1 MLPINCEKYLEI
13 QRDGNFLRSVYPGFI
28 LQSSMFQ
35 PKKLRIQSHEFSFLV
50 NYMQK
55 GCYFFFPFYLNV
67 QMNYPHHYLSSIS
80 FYSQKKGNEI
90 LAMESPGDS
99 LKLLPF
105 CCCCCCLFA
114 FSKAAPEA
122 YGGSQARDCIGAVA
136 TSLCQGHSNTGSK
149 PRLQPTPQLTATL
162 DP

>member
-1 MLPINCEKYLEI
+1 MRSILKYKEMVIFSGQCTLVL
-13 QRDGNFLRSVYPGFI
+13 FCSPPCFSLK
-28 LQSSMFQ
+28 SSEYKAMN
-35 PKKLRIQSHEFSFLV
+35 LV
-50 NYMQK
+50 FWWIICK
-55 GCYFFFPFYLNV
+55 RVVIFFPFYLNV

-80 FYSQKKGNEI
+80 FYSQKRGNEI

-136 TSLCQGHSNTGSK
+136 ASLCQGHSNTGSE